1 MDWNITKLAD
11 GYQNE
16 KSEILLSVQYK
27 EDSTLEGNVIRK
39 TYATKENGV
48 FYEVNDGG
56 RIEFWSDKHPESRI
70 YDENERA
77 AAPAAE
83 TDAAEAA
90 TPERVPGYGELLQ
103 EKIRTETKDFNA
115 LNDFEKFILNRGYL
129 YDTEEELKAGY
140 DRAWKASHGIMV
152 TAEEFAAE
160 IKSRVKWDKEL
171 DVSPLYEVLSQLV
184 KEKKLKPGDVFQY
197 AVYTW
202 CLRNPK
208 NSGEEG
214 RDIYKGKDYLRG
226 GRSAGLLF
234 SVGKLI
240 GGDYYKGLHREK
252 RPGSGMYPC
261 GWLQTGK
268 KPVYAGRLCRDKNPC
283 HAGGHNDGRG
293 KGTGNCACSG
303 EIEIGV
309 YFMPPQKRP
318 PYWHCGCRRK

>member
-1 MDWNITKLAD
+1 MKHVTFQEYEAAKA
-11 GYQNE
+11 
-16 KSEILLSVQYK
+16 EILLGVQYK

-48 FYEVNDGG
+48 FYEVSDGG

-77 AAPAAE
+77 ASPVAE
-83 TDAAEAA
+83 TAAAEAT

-115 LNDFEKFILNRGYL
+115 LNEFEKFILNRGYL

-171 DVSPLYEVLSQLV
+171 NVSPLYEVLSQLV

-208 NSGEEG
+208 AVIAYNEGNKWLVNNCGTEISEERARVEVCEEWG
-214 RDIYKGKDYLRG
+214 FEASRVKIIGTPYYDATDWQFIRFDCAHMTWLWKDGNLY
-226 GRSAGLLF
+226 
-234 SVGKLI
+234 
-240 GGDYYKGLHREK
+240 
-252 RPGSGMYPC
+252 
-261 GWLQTGK
+261 Q
-268 KPVYAGRLCRDKNPC
+268 VYAD
-283 HAGGHNDGRG
+283 
-293 KGTGNCACSG
+293 
-303 EIEIGV
+303 
-309 YFMPPQKRP
+309 
-318 PYWHCGCRRK
+318 

>member
-1 MDWNITKLAD
+1 MRISKSRQALQLGYTRSNDPCSLIFLYIRAGKSKEDTKMKHVTFQEYEAA
-11 GYQNE
+11 
-16 KSEILLSVQYK
+16 KAEILLGVQYK

-77 AAPAAE
+77 ASPVAE
-83 TDAAEAA
+83 TAAAEAT
-90 TPERVPGYGELLQ
+90 TPEQVPGYGELLQ
-103 EKIRTETKDFNA
+103 EKIRRETKDFNA

-160 IKSRVKWDKEL
+160 VKSRVKWDKEL

-184 KEKKLKPGDVFQY
+184 KEKKLTPGEVFSY

-202 CLRNPK
+202 CLRKP
-208 NSGEEG
+208 EAVVF
-214 RDIYKGKDYLRG
+214 DCAHMTWLWKDGNLY
-226 GRSAGLLF
+226 
-234 SVGKLI
+234 
-240 GGDYYKGLHREK
+240 
-252 RPGSGMYPC
+252 
-261 GWLQTGK
+261 Q
-268 KPVYAGRLCRDKNPC
+268 VYAD
-283 HAGGHNDGRG
+283 
-293 KGTGNCACSG
+293 
-303 EIEIGV
+303 
-309 YFMPPQKRP
+309 
-318 PYWHCGCRRK
+318 